1 MTKRKRIQ
9 AETELPTS
17 AKNTEQRILQNDTH
31 LPKARKKGRKWG
43 SPKGTRL
50 GCETS
55 TEASSDGPTV
65 KEPEVD
71 PVFPGH
77 PKSSHI
83 VSSPLPIRKALL
95 KWYATVCTDR
105 GMPWRKPHDVNLDM
119 KERAQRAYEV
129 WVSEVMLQQT
139 QVATVIP
146 YYNAWMK
153 KFPTVAD
160 LAESSVDEVNALW
173 KGLGYYSRASRLL
186 AAAQIV
192 VRDYQGRLP
201 NNAKEMEAHIP
212 GIGRYSAGAIS
223 SIAYGERVPVLD
235 GNVHRLFSRFLVLH
249 APPKSKATQDI
260 LWAAATAMVEHEY
273 DDADHPGDINQ
284 ALIELGSTICRVRD
298 PCCGDCPL
306 NPWCGAYNKAIR
318 HQSSLD
324 IEDLCDLCEPLTEE
338 NGVTAYPMKAKKKKA
353 RVELDVVSIV
363 EWRSIDDRQFLLVRR
378 PDKGLLA
385 GLYEFPTTYMASAPA
400 LMEIPPDL
408 VHQQLLDVLEDSVLP
423 CKKKSLQ
430 NLEPKCSN
438 SPEYC
443 VVNVT
448 PMGDVSHV
456 FSHIKKTYRVQWVVI
471 EGGTQPPL
479 LKCGP
484 GQPSLDHGEYKTP
497 ENAFWASVTNV
508 TKANISTGV
517 NKIWK
522 YALAIWE
529 TQEVH
534 S

>member
-43 SPKGTRL
+43 SP
-50 GCETS
+50 
-55 TEASSDGPTV
+55 

-119 KERAQRAYEV
+119 KERAQRAYE
-129 WVSEVMLQQT
+129 QT

-235 GNVHRLFSRFLVLH
+235 GNVHRRFSRFLVLH

-273 DDADHPGDINQ
+273 DDVDHPGDINQ

-318 HQSSLD
+318 SSLD

-338 NGVTAYPMKAKKKKA
+338 NGVTAYPMKVKKKKA

-438 SPEYC
+438 SPEYY

>member
-1 MTKRKRIQ
+1 MTSKFAAVAGAKLVPTSMTKRKRIQ
-9 AETELPTS
+9 EETELPTS
-17 AKNTEQRILQNDTH
+17 TRSTDQRIFQNDTH
-31 LPKARKKGRKWG
+31 LSKPRKNGRKRG
-43 SPKGTRL
+43 SPKSTRL

-55 TEASSDGPTV
+55 TEASPDGPTV
-65 KEPEVD
+65 EEVD
-71 PVFPGH
+71 PIFPGH
-77 PKSSHI
+77 SKSSHI

-119 KERAQRAYEV
+119 KGRAQRAYE
-129 WVSEVMLQQT
+129 
-139 QVATVIP
+139 
-146 YYNAWMK
+146 
-153 KFPTVAD
+153 
-160 LAESSVDEVNALW
+160 AESSVDEVNALW

-192 VRDYQGRLP
+192 VRDHQGRLP

-223 SIAYGERVPVLD
+223 SIAYGERVPV
-235 GNVHRLFSRFLVLH
+235 
-249 APPKSKATQDI
+249 ATQDI

-273 DDADHPGDINQ
+273 DDADYPGDINQ
-284 ALIELGSTICRVRD
+284 ALIELGSTICR
-298 PCCGDCPL
+298 
-306 NPWCGAYNKAIR
+306 
-318 HQSSLD
+318 HQSLPD
-324 IEDLCDLCEPLTEE
+324 IEDLCDLCEPLTKE
-338 NGVTAYPMKAKKKKA
+338 NGVTVYPMKAKKKKA

-400 LMEIPPDL
+400 LMEIPSDL

-423 CKKKSLQ
+423 CKEKSLQ
-430 NLEPKCSN
+430 SLEPKCSS
-438 SPEYC
+438 SPEYR

-484 GQPSLDHGEYKTP
+484 GQPSLDHGEYNTP
-497 ENAFWASVTNV
+497 KNAFWASVTSV

-517 NKIWK
+517 DKIWK
-522 YALAIWE
+522 YALTIWE
-529 TQEVH
+529 TQEVY